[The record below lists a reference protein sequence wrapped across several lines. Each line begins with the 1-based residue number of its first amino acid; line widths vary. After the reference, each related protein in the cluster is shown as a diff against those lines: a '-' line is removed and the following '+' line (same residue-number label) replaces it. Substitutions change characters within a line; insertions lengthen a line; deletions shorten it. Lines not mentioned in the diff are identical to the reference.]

1 MSVIDDPND
10 RATVEPAPYLTG
22 RAELP
27 ADKSIAHR
35 TAMLAALGD
44 GESRIVHFPGSAD
57 PQSTLSCVRALGIPT
72 SVDAEGV
79 LHVFGRGP
87 GGLRQPEGPLDCGNS
102 GTTMRLFAGILAGQ
116 RFDSELTGD
125 ASLSGRPM
133 RRVQAPLEAMGARIE
148 LVDGHAPMRVA
159 GSRLR
164 GIEYELPVA
173 SAQVKSCVLLAGLFA
188 EGTTTVVETVPS
200 RDHTERM
207 LGLDAVEIGGK
218 RYLSVEGG
226 RTVGAGLYV
235 VPGDFSAAAFLLVA
249 GSIVR
254 EAALVL
260 PGVGMNP
267 TRTGLLEVLRA
278 MGARI
283 VVSNERTVSGE
294 PVADLL
300 VRSSGLTGV
309 TVGGSIIPNLVD
321 EIPILAVAA
330 TQAEGRTVISDAG
343 ELRVKESDRLAA
355 LARGLTALGARVEER
370 PDGLVIDGPTPLV
383 GSTVEAFGDHRIAM
397 AMGIAGLVASGST
410 TIRGASSASVSFP
423 GFWALLD
430 RLSGR
435 D

>member
-1 MSVIDDPND
+1 MSVSDDPLD
-10 RATVEPAPYLTG
+10 RATVEAAPYLTG

-44 GESRIVHFPGSAD
+44 GESRIVHYPGSAD

-116 RFDSELTGD
+116 RFDTVLTGD

-133 RRVQAPLEAMGARIE
+133 RRVQAPLGAMGARIE
-148 LVDGHAPMRVA
+148 LVDGHAPMRVL

-188 EGTTTVVETVPS
+188 DGTTTVVETTPS

-207 LGLDAVEIGGK
+207 LGLDAVEIGGR

-226 RTVGAGLYV
+226 RRVPAGLYV

-249 GSIVR
+249 GSIVG

-300 VRSSGLTGV
+300 VHSSGLTGV

-383 GSTVEAFGDHRIAM
+383 GATVEAFGDHRIAM
-397 AMGIAGLVASGST
+397 AMGVAGLVASGST
-410 TIRGASSASVSFP
+410 TVLGASSASVSFP

-430 RLSGR
+430 RLGGR
-435 D
+435 A